1 MCVHIHVCTHTDTLR
16 RLLVS
21 KLLAHELDMPTAT
34 ALPMEGK
41 LYSLKTLEQEAN
53 DVYPSHVLRQPY
65 FTCKK
70 KKSFLKKVIHK
81 YKWTYKKITLQNVHQ
96 LVFGPMM
103 NLVGHEKIFRL
114 C

>member
-1 MCVHIHVCTHTDTLR
+1 MFVLCVLCMCVCVCAYVCTHTDTLR

-70 KKSFLKKVIHK
+70 KKKKKVS
-81 YKWTYKKITLQNVHQ
+81 
-96 LVFGPMM
+96 
-103 NLVGHEKIFRL
+103 
-114 C
+114 